1 MRDEEFKELS
11 YEELVQLTLKE
22 AKQIEDTKKKRIIIL
37 AKKLENGG
45 TPIDMISQRITRDLE
60 GWVNSKYVRVCLGE
74 VYKYAKLVREQ
85 STSDRRASTPA
96 IEQKNLLVSNKNR
109 GKQDAATTVLSKEQ
123 AIHEQESRQQSDAI
137 ITIQSLEDRIRI
149 LEGEKDYLAK
159 KLTEKSP
166 EFRELHEEILELRE
180 IESKRIESDFK
191 CAASLPPKNRSQQKI
206 TSLEKRIS
214 ELETLLA
221 KNRFEADLELK
232 EQTIPLTI
240 LIDRVTGK
248 AQAMVNTVKMKMF
261 MS

>member
-1 MRDEEFKELS
+1 
-11 YEELVQLTLKE
+11 
-22 AKQIEDTKKKRIIIL
+22 
-37 AKKLENGG
+37 
-45 TPIDMISQRITRDLE
+45 MISQKITRDLE
-60 GWVNSKYVRVCLGE
+60 GWVNSKYVRECLGE
-74 VYKYAKLVREQ
+74 VYKDAKLVREQ
-85 STSDRRASTPA
+85 STSEQRASRPA
-96 IEQKNLLVSNKNR
+96 IEQKNLLVGIANR
-109 GKQDAATTVLSKEQ
+109 GKQDATTTVLSKAQ
-123 AIHEQESRQQSDAI
+123 DIHEQESPHQSDAI

-166 EFRELHEEILELRE
+166 KFRELHEEILELRE

-191 CAASLPPKNRSQQKI
+191 CAASLPAKNASQQNI
-206 TSLEKRIS
+206 TSPEKRIS

-221 KNRFEADLELK
+221 KDRFEADLELK
-232 EQTIPLTI
+232 EQIIPLII

>member
-1 MRDEEFKELS
+1 
-11 YEELVQLTLKE
+11 
-22 AKQIEDTKKKRIIIL
+22 
-37 AKKLENGG
+37 
-45 TPIDMISQRITRDLE
+45 MISQKITRDLE
-60 GWVNSKYVRVCLGE
+60 GWVNSKYVRECLGE
-74 VYKYAKLVREQ
+74 VYKDAKLVREQ
-85 STSDRRASTPA
+85 STSERRALRPV
-96 IEQKNLLVSNKNR
+96 IEPKNLLVGIANR
-109 GKQDAATTVLSKEQ
+109 GKQDATTTVLSKAQ
-123 AIHEQESRQQSDAI
+123 AIHEQESPHQSDAI

-159 KLTEKSP
+159 KLAEKSP

-180 IESKRIESDFK
+180 IESKRMESDFK
-191 CAASLPPKNRSQQKI
+191 CAASLPAKNASQQKI
-206 TSLEKRIS
+206 TSLEKRIR

-232 EQTIPLTI
+232 EQIIPLII